1 VRLARK
7 LIFALVA
14 TMALVLAV
22 NAALTERRE
31 SALFDTDMRRDAA
44 VLGAGLARAAARAWA
59 RDGERVALALVAEIG
74 AAEGH
79 VAVRWAWL
87 DAIPLSSGKPVLTG
101 KDLARLRS
109 GFEVSHRIEASD
121 DNAGFLTTYV
131 PVDTPG
137 PRRAVLQITESLGD
151 ERAYMQTSRRN
162 TLLFSLVLLGVSIS
176 VISAIG
182 IFFVGRPTQRLV
194 AQTRRI
200 SAGQLDQPVL
210 LRQHDELGELA
221 DEINAMSESLAHAH
235 ERIRTEAGA
244 RVAAIEQLRHTERL
258 ATVGKLA
265 SGVAHELG
273 TPLSV
278 VAGRAK
284 MVASGEVTGHEASE
298 NARIISEQAKR
309 MTQIIRQLLDFARKR
324 PPSKERADLLVAA
337 RNALMLLRPLAEKRG
352 VTLTI
357 DDADSRGEAWVDVG
371 QFQQVLTNLI
381 SNAIQACDRGGQV
394 SVGMCTQPI
403 KPPPDFGG
411 PEQVR
416 RCLYVKDT
424 GQGMDQATVERIFEP
439 FFTTKEVG
447 EGTGLGLSVAHG
459 IVHEHG
465 GFIAVQTA
473 PGQGSTFFVCI
484 PLPETESGT
493 EAKV

>member
-1 VRLARK
+1 MRLARK

-14 TMALVLAV
+14 TMLLILSV
-22 NAALTERRE
+22 NAMLTERRE
-31 SALFDTDMRRDAA
+31 TALFDSDMRQDAG
-44 VLGAGLARAAARAWA
+44 VLGAGLARAAARVWA
-59 RDGERVALALVAEIG
+59 RDGELVALALVAEIG

-87 DAIPLSSGKPVLTG
+87 DAIPLSSGKPVLTAG
-101 KDLARLRS
+101 DLARLRA

-137 PRRAVLQITESLGD
+137 PRRAVLQLTESLAA
-151 ERAYMQTSRRN
+151 ERTYVQISRRN
-162 TLLFSLVLLGVSIS
+162 TLLFSVVLLGVSIS

-221 DEINAMSESLAHAH
+221 GEINAMSESLAHAH
-235 ERIRTEAGA
+235 ERIRAEAGA

-284 MVASGEVTGHEASE
+284 MVASGEAKGDQIAE
-298 NARIISEQAKR
+298 NARIISDQANR

-324 PPSKERADLLVAA
+324 APAKERIDLLAAA
-337 RNALMLLRPLAEKRG
+337 RNALMLLRQFADKRG

-357 DDADSRGEAWVDVG
+357 DEAEPHCEAWVDVG

-394 SVGMCTQPI
+394 IVGMCTQPV
-403 KPPPDFGG
+403 KPPLDFGG

-424 GQGMDQATVERIFEP
+424 GHGMDPATAERIFEP

-447 EGTGLGLSVAHG
+447 QGTGLGLSVAHG

-473 PGQGSTFFVCI
+473 PGEGSTFFVCV
-484 PLPETESGT
+484 PLPESEIVS
-493 EAKV
+493 EANA